1 MKIFNF
7 WKFFQKT
14 REKNV
19 QNFSNFLIF
28 GHFPPYF
35 SKEALW
41 PPLFLKFATFFE
53 NLVFAVEIRRKI
65 GFWRLDMIFY
75 AARREKLN
83 APIFSS
89 FRAIFKAVER
99 FWAKKIFIVKFKI
112 RTCLTHV
119 FFTIFGI
126 FFYKEKIWRKKF
138 FYKEKFQFPPYFRK
152 FSKVDEIHVFSKFS
166 KNRDFARLKAQ
177 PLFNIF

>member
-1 MKIFNF
+1 MTPPIF
-7 WKFFQKT
+7 
-14 REKNV
+14 E
-19 QNFSNFLIF
+19 I
-28 GHFPPYF
+28 
-35 SKEALW
+35 
-41 PPLFLKFATFFE
+41 ATFLE

-65 GFWRLDMIFY
+65 GFWRLDTFLKT
-75 AARREKLN
+75 ARREKLN

-99 FWAKKIFIVKFKI
+99 FWAKKFFIVKFKI

-126 FFYKEKIWRKKF
+126 FFFYKEKIWRKKF

-177 PLFNIF
+177 PIFNIF